1 MKKEKAMLA
10 VNAPKKLVARVQTLV
25 CLVLAFLC
33 LIFSFTAPL
42 VSIDFKDAK
51 VINEAL
57 DSLQEAGIDR
67 SKIGEI
73 PEKINV
79 SAVNMYGVVGT
90 FANLVKAAG
99 AKDGEKAMSAVFDEN
114 GNLKEGAK
122 TSVLIAA
129 ALATNVVGEAKDSSS
144 SSSSSGFGAIV
155 AMLIPIVAT
164 IALLIFSMI
173 APIYYVIAFL
183 FVLVAVLKNLQNP
196 EEATAKVSGRL
207 PKTIIVPIYIMLY
220 ACVTK
225 TLSPGSGVKTLFVL
239 VILNSILNLVATRMH
254 AWDKKPLKF
263 ANIVQ
268 GLSLVSV
275 LGYIIYLFN
284 IVKTGVFRTLI
295 TNNGFL
301 VAAGKAAVNKAA
313 SAYTGTST
321 TVVEKQ
327 TFASDL
333 LLVLVAIGIVL
344 FSSRYLAAVLRRA
357 TLSLKKGDKPG
368 HIIFA
373 VVLMFSAILP
383 MVVKTFLHDTTK
395 NPAVSYLDSMTAEQ
409 NAALTG
415 ALVGLIIILLS
426 EVALI
431 ILQKVFC
438 EDISQEE
445 MNEILTNTTTTADER
460 IAKAKAVL
468 EAEGVAAAKAEEKTE
483 E

>member
-1 MKKEKAMLA
+1 MLA

-90 FANLVKAAG
+90 FVNLVKAAG

-114 GNLKEGAK
+114 GKLKEGAK
-122 TSVLIAA
+122 TSLLIAA
-129 ALATNVVGEAKDSSS
+129 ALATNIVGEAKDSSS
-144 SSSSSGFGAIV
+144 SSSSSGFGTII
-155 AMLIPIVAT
+155 AMLITIVAT
-164 IALLIFSMI
+164 FALLIFSMI

-183 FVLVAVLKNLQNP
+183 IVLINVLKNLQNP

-207 PKTIIVPIYIMLY
+207 PKTIIVPIFIMLY

-239 VILNSILNLVATRMH
+239 VLLNSILNLVATRMH
-254 AWDKKPLKF
+254 AWDKKTIKF

-268 GLSLVSV
+268 GASLVSI

-301 VAAGKAAVNKAA
+301 IATGKAAVNKVA
-313 SAYTGTST
+313 SAYSGTST

-333 LLVLVAIGIVL
+333 ILVLIAIGIVL
-344 FSSRYLAAVLRRA
+344 FSSRYLATVLRRA
-357 TLSLKKGDKPG
+357 TLSLKKDDKPQQ
-368 HIIFA
+368 IIFA
-373 VVLMFSAILP
+373 VILMFSAILP
-383 MVVKTFLHDTTK
+383 MVVKTFLHDTTQS
-395 NPAVSYLDSMTAEQ
+395 PAVSYLDGMTAEQ
-409 NAALTG
+409 NSALTG
-415 ALVGLIIILLS
+415 ALVGLVIILLS

-438 EDISQEE
+438 EDISKEE
-445 MNEILTNTTTTADER
+445 MGNVLTNTATTAEER
-460 IAKAKAVL
+460 VEKAKAILDADGAAV
-468 EAEGVAAAKAEEKTE
+468 EASAKVEEEKTE

>member
-1 MKKEKAMLA
+1 MLA

-73 PEKINV
+73 PEKIDV
-79 SAVNMYGVVGT
+79 SAVDMYGVVGT
-90 FANLVKAAG
+90 FVNLVKAAG
-99 AKDGEKAMSAVFDEN
+99 SKDGEKAMSSVFDEN
-114 GNLKEGAK
+114 GKLKDGAK
-122 TSVLIAA
+122 TSLLIAA
-129 ALATNVVGEAKDSSS
+129 ALATNIVSETKDSSS
-144 SSSSSGFGAIV
+144 SSSSSGFGTII
-155 AMLIPIVAT
+155 AMLITVVAT

-173 APIYYVIAFL
+173 APIYYIIAFL
-183 FVLVAVLKNLQNP
+183 IVLINVLKNLKNP

-207 PKTIIVPIYIMLY
+207 PKTIIVPIFIMLY

-225 TLSPGSGVKTLFVL
+225 TLSPGSGAMMLFIFVL
-239 VILNSILNLVATRMH
+239 LNSILNLVATRMH
-254 AWDKKPLKF
+254 AWDKKTIKF
-263 ANIVQ
+263 ANVVQ
-268 GLSLVSV
+268 GASIASIV
-275 LGYIIYLFN
+275 GYIIYLFN

-301 VAAGKAAVNKAA
+301 AATGKAVVNKAA

-327 TFASDL
+327 IFAPDL
-333 LLVLVAIGIVL
+333 ILVLIAIGIVL
-344 FSSRYLAAVLRRA
+344 FSSRYLSVVLRRA
-357 TLSLKKGDKPG
+357 TLAVKKEDKPE
-368 HIIFA
+368 HIVFA
-373 VVLMFSAILP
+373 VILMLSAILP

-395 NPAVSYLDSMTAEQ
+395 SPAVSYLDSMTAEQ
-409 NAALTG
+409 NSALTG

-426 EVALI
+426 EIVLI
-431 ILQKVFC
+431 ILQKVLC
-438 EDISQEE
+438 EDISKEE
-445 MNEILTNTTTTADER
+445 MGNVLTNTATTAEER
-460 IAKAKAVL
+460 IEKAKAIL
-468 EAEGVAAAKAEEKTE
+468 EADGAAVEASAKVEEEKTE